1 MIRIGSISF
10 KLIVPLILILIG
22 AILSFLLFFNF
33 LSAGMAQDNSQQRA
47 RELSEIAASSAIRS
61 STQLSTLGIIDSLGS
76 YEDIESIFLLDVK
89 SQAVLASN
97 KHQFKSRNISQI
109 NNTDIRDQLQVA
121 VNSNKNTFEVL
132 NSGRFSYGY
141 HFSLVSLDKKS
152 FNKVVLYIV
161 LNSRVI
167 DKSLNPFFNYLLL
180 LILFLLSFTVV
191 LFFLMV
197 RKIVVTP
204 LNSIVSVMA
213 QGQHKSMAI
222 STGYHSND
230 EIGKLATQYNTL
242 MESLDS
248 QQGKLIL
255 EKEKSQRS
263 EKAKGEFLAT
273 MTHEIRTPLNGI
285 IGMSELLNSTS
296 LDGSQSHYVSTINQ
310 SGTQLLSVINDI
322 LDFSKIESGKMELN
336 LINCDLLTTI
346 NHCLALFMV
355 QCHEKGIQLLFSH
368 NSQSST
374 LDVEVDEVRLK
385 QVLINLISNA
395 IKFTHDGEVKVLLT
409 IIEESDS
416 KIELDIS
423 VVDSGIGINEKQID
437 NIFSEFT
444 QADSSTT
451 RDYGGTGLG
460 LTICKRI
467 TEKMGGVITAEGEL
481 GVGSNF
487 TVRLSL
493 NKKKKEHTVVNNDLE
508 IAWKSSRFGSE
519 GHKARILLVE
529 DTPIN
534 LEIAQV
540 ILEEN
545 DFIVGTAVNGSL
557 AVEQFKHEEFDV
569 ILMDCLMPV
578 MDGYEATRT
587 IRESRHAN
595 SQSIPILALTAS
607 ALQETKE
614 SCLQAGMNDFL
625 TKPFETEIVIEKI
638 RYWLLKTE
646 GLIN

>member
-22 AILSFLLFFNF
+22 AILSFLLFFYL
-33 LSAGMAQDNSQQRA
+33 LSVDMAQDKSQQRA
-47 RELSEIAASSAIRS
+47 RELSEIAASSIVRT
-61 STQLSTLGIIDSLGS
+61 STQLSILGIIDSIGS
-76 YEDIESIFLLDVK
+76 YEDIESIFLLDVDR
-89 SQAVLASN
+89 QTVLASN
-97 KHQFKSRNISQI
+97 KHQFKNRNITNVG
-109 NNTDIRDQLQVA
+109 NNLIGNQLKVA
-121 VNSNKNTFEVL
+121 INSNKNTFKVL
-132 NSGRFSYGY
+132 LSGKFSYSY

-191 LFFLMV
+191 LIFLMI
-197 RKIVVTP
+197 RKIVVAP

-213 QGQHKSMAI
+213 QGEHKSMAI

-230 EIGKLATQYNTL
+230 EIGKLASQYNTL

-248 QQGKLIL
+248 QQEKLIL

-263 EKAKGEFLAT
+263 EKAKSEFLAT

-285 IGMSELLNSTS
+285 IGMSELLSVTS
-296 LDGSQSHYVSTINQ
+296 LDGSQSHYVNTISQ

-336 LINCDLLTTI
+336 LINCNLLDTI
-346 NHCLALFMV
+346 NNCLALFMI
-355 QCHEKGIQLLFSH
+355 QCHEKGIKLSFVH
-368 NSQSST
+368 NNQSDV
-374 LDVEVDEVRLK
+374 LNVEVDEVRLK

-395 IKFTHDGEVKVLLT
+395 IKFTHEGEVKVQLT
-409 IIEESDS
+409 IIEERDN
-416 KIELDIS
+416 KIEFDIS
-423 VVDSGIGINEKQID
+423 VVDSGIGINEEQIV

-467 TEKMGGVITAEGEL
+467 TEKMGGVITAKGEL
-481 GVGSNF
+481 GVGSSF
-487 TVRLSL
+487 IVRLSL
-493 NKKKKEHTVVNNDLE
+493 NKKQKEQAVVNNDLE
-508 IAWKSSRFGSE
+508 IAWQSSRFGSE

-534 LEIAQV
+534 LEIAKV
-540 ILEEN
+540 ILEEH
-545 DFIVGTAVNGSL
+545 DFIVSTAVNGSL
-557 AVEQFKHEEFDV
+557 AVEKFKNEEFDI

-578 MDGYEATRT
+578 MDGYEATRS
-587 IRESRHAN
+587 IRACQSAN

-607 ALQETKE
+607 ALQETKDK
-614 SCLQAGMNDFL
+614 CLQAGMNDFL
-625 TKPFETEIVIEKI
+625 TKPFETEVVLKNI

-646 GLIN
+646 GILK